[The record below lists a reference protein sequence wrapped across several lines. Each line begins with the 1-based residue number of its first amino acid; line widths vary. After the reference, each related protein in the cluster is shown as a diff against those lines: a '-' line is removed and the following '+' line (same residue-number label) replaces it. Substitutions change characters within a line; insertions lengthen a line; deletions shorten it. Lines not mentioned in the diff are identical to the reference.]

1 MFLDNIDNDNKW
13 QEFLEYKVNGNF
25 TGKKE
30 KELLTSFINEK
41 KYKKITS
48 AIKDNKYSFSIPK
61 KSLIS
66 KNHNGKK
73 RSVYSFKNDEMI
85 VLKYIAYL
93 LYDYDYLFEN
103 NLYSFRKNISVKTA
117 IKNINNIYNINKMY
131 GYKIDIKNYFNSINA
146 EILLNNLKSDID
158 TNLFDIIKDILN
170 NKKAIYNNK
179 IIIEEKGV
187 MAGIPISSFLAN
199 YYIREIDYYF
209 KNKKVLYLRYA
220 DDIVIFCNNENEIK
234 KYVNILKTLLKKYQL
249 EINDEKELF
258 LKPNDVWEFLGF
270 SFHNKKID
278 LSKNTIYKMKKKIRR
293 SSRSI
298 RRWMLKKG
306 VLEDIGLKVMIRKYN
321 KKFFGNKNDEL
332 SWKYWFFSSINTSKS
347 LKIIDNYLQDNLRY
361 IVTGKHNKKNYKLVP
376 YERLKMNGYKS
387 LVNEYYSFIN
397 LKSDM

>member
-30 KELLTSFINEK
+30 KELLTNFINVK